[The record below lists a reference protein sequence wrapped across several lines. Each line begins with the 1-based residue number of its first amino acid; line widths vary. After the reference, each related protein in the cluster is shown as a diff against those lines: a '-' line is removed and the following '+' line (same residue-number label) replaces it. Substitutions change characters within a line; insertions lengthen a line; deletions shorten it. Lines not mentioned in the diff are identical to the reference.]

1 MDNNLLEHFRNS
13 IYLDKKIRW
22 VYVDLMIFLMIKIKK
37 NLKNS
42 ELFDLEEVTSQI
54 HLVSQILLLL
64 QISTLLLTSIR
75 QKQKDKSEIISFI
88 SWLKETADAPNGRWF
103 KQQMKD
109 QQLADNS
116 LNNCLSKF
124 DLSKLPSTG

>member
-1 MDNNLLEHFRNS
+1 M
-13 IYLDKKIRW
+13 
-22 VYVDLMIFLMIKIKK
+22 
-37 NLKNS
+37 
-42 ELFDLEEVTSQI
+42 EVTSQI